1 MQTNKK
7 TIKLYYKWI
16 FMAEIKEEKLYVILS
31 EMLSAIEE
39 DPDMVETE
47 LRNTYIIEIV
57 RALGWPEDNIT
68 SEKGV
73 KLATTNHRVDYELS
87 YRGKS
92 KVAIEIKRPKESLDK
107 GAREQLSDYLLKLDS
122 DVGLAFNGQELTIL
136 NQKGKHLATWNFNR
150 SNSIPKN
157 VKELIEIF
165 RKYVAYSS
173 VIKKDFDVSKA
184 SNAHDRLL
192 EEPEG
197 QKLPESINIDN
208 GDYTNKK
215 SPILFSQWI
224 GIFGVLILILIFI
237 IYLFANVNTNN
248 APNTIPQYYSSIP
261 TSIPPITRHVLLNF
275 SGNTVGGVF
284 CLIPDTPYVYEEY
297 QLAKGENVTWVINQ
311 SVYSTTMIIFDN
323 QSKFDS
329 FVNMVQNASEIYA
342 KYKSTCTYYNY
353 TTAFCENYSSQNPG
367 LEPYISLESEVQSIN
382 PVMESLPQAYINN
395 ITFTAPITGNY
406 FFIVLDSRLSTINFA
421 SSSICYTDSYIYN
434 TT

>member
-1 MQTNKK
+1 
-7 TIKLYYKWI
+7 
-16 FMAEIKEEKLYVILS
+16 MAEIKEEKLYVILS
-31 EMLSAIEE
+31 EMLSAIGE

-47 LRNTYIIEIV
+47 LRNTYITEII

-107 GAREQLSDYLLKLDS
+107 GAREQLADYLLKLDS
-122 DVGLAFNGQELTIL
+122 DVGLAFNGHELAIL
-136 NQKGKHLATWNFNR
+136 NQKGKPLATWNFNR

-165 RKYVAYSS
+165 KKYVAYSS

-184 SNAHDRLL
+184 SNPQK
-192 EEPEG
+192 EELGGGREG
-197 QKLPESINIDN
+197 KSSSDVITVNN
-208 GDYTNKK
+208 GISTTNTKV
-215 SPILFSQWI
+215 PIILFSL
-224 GIFGVLILILIFI
+224 VILVILMYSIS
-237 IYLFANVNTNN
+237 LLVKTNN
-248 APNTIPQYYSSIP
+248 TQNNIPSYPSSIP
-261 TSIPPITRHVLLNF
+261 TTIHSTTRHVLLNF
-275 SGNTVGGVF
+275 SKNTVEGEF
-284 CLIPDTPYVYEEY
+284 CLVPNTPYVYKKY
-297 QLAKGENVTWVINQ
+297 QLTKGENVTWVINQ
-311 SVYSTTMIIFDN
+311 SVYSTTMIILEN

-329 FVNMVQNASEIYA
+329 FVNMVQNASETYT
-342 KYKSTCTYYNY
+342 KYESTCTSSYYNY
-353 TTAFCENYSSQNPG
+353 TTAFCKNYSSQNPN
-367 LEPYISLESEVQSIN
+367 LMPYISLESGVQSIN
-382 PVMESLPQAYINN
+382 PVMESLPQVYINN